1 MQSMSRAYSNLR
13 ELSTALRKHVDL
25 DAIFTSI
32 NTRLIIQTGVN
43 LKRVKPEQ
51 NHDPE
56 VIDAVQRALHEMG
69 IELGDGNG

>member
-1 MQSMSRAYSNLR
+1 MPRAYANLQ
-13 ELSTALRKHVDL
+13 ELSTALRRHVDV

-51 NHDPE
+51 NDDPQ
-56 VIDAVQRALHEMG
+56 VIDAVQRALHRMG
-69 IELGDGNG
+69 IELGGGSD